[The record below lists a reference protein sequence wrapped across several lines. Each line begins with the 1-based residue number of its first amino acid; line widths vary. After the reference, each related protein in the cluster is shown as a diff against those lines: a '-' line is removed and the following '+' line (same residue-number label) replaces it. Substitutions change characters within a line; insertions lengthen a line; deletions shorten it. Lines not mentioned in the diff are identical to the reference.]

1 LIIFVLNHGE
11 VQDLETLFMTN
22 ERALIEACI
31 RQDRVAQRKLYEQ
44 YAGKLH
50 VVAMRY
56 VKNREDAQDVLQDS
70 FIKIFKYLD
79 SFRFDC
85 PFEAWMRRVVAN
97 TALKHLRDRPD
108 LSNHVDA
115 ELASD
120 EVEAADLTISGF
132 QFEQLLEM
140 IQKLPEGCRTIF
152 NLYAIEG
159 YQHNE
164 IAKMLEI
171 SEGTSK
177 SQYSRAKSLLQVMIH
192 RELKLTNGAIR
203 EI

>member
-1 LIIFVLNHGE
+1 
-11 VQDLETLFMTN
+11 MSN

-44 YAGKLH
+44 FAGKLN

-70 FIKIFKYLD
+70 FIKIFKHLD

-85 PFEAWMRRVVAN
+85 PFEAWLRRIVAN

-108 LSNHVDA
+108 YTNHVDA

-120 EVEAADLTISGF
+120 EVEAADLTLSGF
-132 QFEQLLEM
+132 QFEQLLGM

-152 NLYAIEG
+152 NLFAIEG

-164 IAKMLEI
+164 IAELLGV
-171 SEGTSK
+171 SAGTSK
-177 SQYSRAKSLLQVMIH
+177 SQFSRARILLQAMINK
-192 RELKLTNGAIR
+192 ELNLTNGAAIR
-203 EI
+203 ET